1 MKSSHYNKIHD
12 SFDEEHGAS
21 NNNNYGSNSSPP
33 TLTNINNNEDNLN
46 NNEDNNNR
54 SKVIYSIVL
63 IAGVCIAN
71 LWENE
76 ALQGGEITLKYVQP
90 GIIIYVNH
98 SFSSLKI
105 FFDHYAY
112 ESLSSLI

>member
-46 NNEDNNNR
+46 NNEDNNNTTFG

-98 SFSSLKI
+98 SFLLLNFITTENSRGVI
-105 FFDHYAY
+105 
-112 ESLSSLI
+112 